1 LNTPRRFLSGFEATS
16 AALAALPQEQKL
28 DALVHV
34 LTEALLRMPLATLRR
49 KRARFLEHFSQC
61 GCSFEVCCAV
71 QDLVDL
77 HLAQRSRRALVAP
90 RGTRWTASAAAHVR
104 RRPRR

>member
-1 LNTPRRFLSGFEATS
+1 MNPPRRLIPGFEAT
-16 AALAALPQEQKL
+16 LAALEALPEEQKV

-34 LTEALLRMPLATLRR
+34 LTEALLRMPTATLRR

-77 HLAQRSRRALVAP
+77 HLAQRARRKPATTGLD
-90 RGTRWTASAAAHVR
+90 ASGVELQR
-104 RRPRR
+104 RRCQG